1 MPQLST
7 TDIKWYVSTHSASGI
22 SGLGGPRSTTTE
34 LSDNYLHNL
43 FDKTTK
49 DQQTTGI
56 TKVRCG
62 YIYNDN
68 PTDYI
73 KNPILFVVS
82 DTASPSDFVMIGW
95 GTARIGTG
103 TSGDSVEQTV
113 TNQHTLPQNV
123 SFFAGNNR
131 NEGAIL
137 NADIPPLKAK
147 AYWIYYNSTFNAQD
161 YPLNNFRIR
170 LVADN
175 LYNDVPNP
183 TGTVVPPKIE
193 FPIFGEGSSDIDL
206 SKLIH
211 KMFPRFS
218 DFWVTTGNMNVDSN
232 PRYFT
237 SLIQDYVQRI
247 LLSFGP
253 KDTVNQTVLNQYI
266 TAVSKFNFAPSI
278 VRKYYSKDFGNIH
291 ILLMDTS
298 GKVPYNAGSDQYKFI
313 EADLKTAKNNPVID
327 WIFVVSNR
335 AMYGSQTNNPE
346 RGLWPDLR
354 DTYHKLFTENNV
366 LIFFQGTYR
375 WYERTKVLKY
385 NDATPTSPTTFDY
398 DYIPYP
404 TPPSQPVEGV
414 IYNKYTISGQKSF
427 PDGFICITCGTG
439 GASHDTV
446 SSPASYSL
454 VRNDYDFGFPFI
466 IIDNTETNKKIKF
479 RFPVSRLTTELYD
492 WFEVE
497 RTG

>member
-7 TDIKWYVSTHSASGI
+7 TDIKWFVSTYSVDGI
-22 SGLGGPRSTTTE
+22 NGLGGQRSVTE

-62 YIYNDN
+62 YIFNSN
-68 PTDYI
+68 PTDYV
-73 KNPILFVVS
+73 KNPILFIVS
-82 DTASPSDFVMIGW
+82 DTASPSDFVLVGW
-95 GTARIGTG
+95 GSAKIGTG
-103 TSGDSVEQTV
+103 LDADAPSVEQTV

-137 NADIPPLKAK
+137 NADIPPLKGK
-147 AYWIYYNSTFNAQD
+147 AYWIYYNSVFNAQD

-183 TGTVVPPKIE
+183 TGTIVPPRIE
-193 FPIFGEGSSDIDL
+193 FPIIGEGSSDFDL
-206 SKLIH
+206 SKIIQM
-211 KMFPRFS
+211 MFSRFS
-218 DFWVTTGNMNVDSN
+218 DFWVTTGNMNINSDAS
-232 PRYFT
+232 YFI
-237 SLIQDYVQRI
+237 SLIQNYVQRI
-247 LLSFGP
+247 LLSFGS
-253 KDTVNQTVLNQYI
+253 KDVVSSTVLNTYI
-266 TAVSKFNFAPSI
+266 NSI
-278 VRKYYSKDFGNIH
+278 AQFPFSRNIVQRYYSKDYGNIH

-298 GKVPYNAGSDQYKFI
+298 GATSYLAGSDQYKFI
-313 EADLKTAKNNPVID
+313 EADLKKAKNNPIID

-335 AMYGSQTNNPE
+335 AMYGSQTAVE
-346 RGLWPDLR
+346 GRFLFPDLR
-354 DTYHKLFTENNV
+354 DTYHKMFTENNV
-366 LIFFQGTYR
+366 LIFFQGTFR

-385 NDATPTSPTTFDY
+385 NDATPTAPTTFDY
-398 DYIPYP
+398 DYVE
-404 TPPSQPVEGV
+404 TVPPAIGDR
-414 IYNKYTISGQKSF
+414 KYTISGQKSF

-439 GASHDTV
+439 GSTHDTV
-446 SSPASYSL
+446 STPASYSL
-454 VRNDYDFGFPFI
+454 RRNDYDFGFPFVI
-466 IIDNTETNKKIKF
+466 VDNTGMNKKIMF
-479 RFPVSRLTTELYD
+479 RFPVSRLTAELYD

-497 RTG
+497 RTA